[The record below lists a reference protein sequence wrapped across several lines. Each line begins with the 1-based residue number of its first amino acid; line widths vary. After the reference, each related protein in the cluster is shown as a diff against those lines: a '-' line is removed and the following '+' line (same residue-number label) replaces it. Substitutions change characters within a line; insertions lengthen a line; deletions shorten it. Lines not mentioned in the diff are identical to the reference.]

1 MHRGRPHFLLGVV
14 MSWLILLVA
23 GLFEIVW
30 AIGLKYT
37 EGFTRLVPSLLTL
50 LAAAV
55 SFALLGIAMKTLP
68 VGTAYSVWVGIG
80 AAGTVIMGILLF
92 NEPVNALRIGSVLLI
107 VLGVLGLKMS

>member
-1 MHRGRPHFLLGVV
+1 MHRGRPHILLGVV